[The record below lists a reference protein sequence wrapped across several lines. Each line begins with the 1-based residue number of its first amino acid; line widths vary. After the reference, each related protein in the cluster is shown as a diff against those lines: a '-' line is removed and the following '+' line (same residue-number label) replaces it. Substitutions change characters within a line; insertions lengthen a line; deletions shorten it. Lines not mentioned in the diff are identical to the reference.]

1 MKARIGIVAALPR
14 ELEPL
19 IRDWPVR
26 IASQHKGT
34 LVAENDLAIASCAGM
49 GCERVAEAITLAE
62 SRGPLSAIVSVGYAG
77 ALHDGI
83 SRNTVWWP
91 EAVIDAETGKRY
103 TCEGGSGVL
112 VTTRQVIGWEAKPQ
126 LASRFGADLVDM
138 EAATI
143 ACWAQ
148 QRGLPF
154 RTLKVVSDKAN
165 DVLPDFNRFIDA
177 RGGFREAAFGGFI
190 ALHPWLIPSA
200 IRLGRSSEH
209 ASQTIARALRELL
222 EHA

>member
-14 ELEPL
+14 ELKPL

-26 IASQHKGT
+26 IASRHKGT
-34 LVAENDLAIASCAGM
+34 LVAENDRAIATCAGM
-49 GCERVAEAITLAE
+49 GGERVAEAIALAE

-77 ALHDGI
+77 ALRDETL
-83 SRNTVWWP
+83 RNAVWWP
-91 EAVIDAETGKRY
+91 GAVIDAETGKRY

-112 VTTRQVIGWEAKPQ
+112 VTTRHVIGREAKPQ
-126 LASRFGADLVDM
+126 LAAQFAADLVDM

-154 RTLKVVSDKAN
+154 RTLKVVSDEVK
-165 DVLPDFNRFIDA
+165 DVLLDFNRFIDA

-200 IRLGRSSEH
+200 IRLGRSSER
-209 ASQTIARALRELL
+209 ASQTIALALRELL